1 MTATTERLPHWDTK
15 SLYPALDSP
24 EFGRAFQDALDRI
37 LKLEGLFEQHG
48 VRKLE
53 TPIKVDPKVFER
65 VLNDWNALLDAMRP
79 VRGFIV
85 CFTSTDA
92 RNDLAQA
99 KLSELQMVSV
109 RVGKLGTRLEAWLG
123 ALDMDALLPD
133 SELAHDHRYALEKAQ
148 FGAKHQLIPSEEDL
162 VASLSTTGS
171 SAWGKLHNNLTARLS
186 VTVALPDGERTVPMS
201 AVRGLARHAD
211 ERVREAAYRAEL
223 AAWPSLSVPL
233 AAAMN
238 AIKGEVNVLSERR
251 GYPDALNTSL
261 FTNNIDQGTL
271 SAMQSACMKSFPDF
285 RRYFRAKAKLL
296 KRENGLKF
304 YDLFAPVG
312 QSSKTWSY
320 PEATNFIVEQF
331 GTFSTRLSDYA
342 ARAFKEDWIDAEP
355 RDGKRD
361 GAFCLGVRGDESRI
375 MLNFEPSM
383 DSVGTLAHELGH
395 GYHNL
400 NLKDRTPMQRA
411 TPMTLAETA
420 SIFCETIIMNAALE
434 RADDAD
440 KLAILENEIQGQS
453 QVVVD
458 IHSRFL
464 FESRVFEARRQR
476 ELGVEELNDIMLNA
490 QRDTYGTFP
499 DGGLD
504 PDALHPYMWA
514 VKNHY
519 YSGVLSYYNYPYTFG
534 LLFGLGL
541 YAIYKRD
548 PEAFK
553 ARYDALLSSTG
564 QDDAATLAQRFGID
578 IRSEAFWASSL
589 DVIRARI
596 DTFEALV
603 DAQA

>member
-1 MTATTERLPHWDTK
+1 MIATTERLPHWDTQ
-15 SLYPALDSP
+15 SFYPALDST
-24 EFGRAFQDALDRI
+24 EFHQAFQDVLDRI
-37 LKLEGLFEQHG
+37 LKLENLFEEHS

-53 TPIKVDPKVFER
+53 TPMKVDPKVFEQ
-65 VLNDWNALLDAMRP
+65 VFNDWNTLLDAMRP
-79 VRGFIV
+79 VRGYIV

-123 ALDMDALLPD
+123 TLDLDALLQ
-133 SELAHDHRYALEKAQ
+133 SALARDHRYALEKAQ
-148 FGAKHQLIPSEEDL
+148 FGARYQLIPAEEDL
-162 VASLSTTGS
+162 VANLSTTGS

-186 VTVALPDGERTVPMS
+186 VTVALPDGERTMPMS

-223 AAWPSLSVPL
+223 GAWPSLSVPL

-251 GYPDALNTSL
+251 GYPDALSTSL

-271 SAMQSACMKSFPDF
+271 LAMQSACMKSFPDF

-296 KRENGLKF
+296 NRENGLKY

-320 PEATNFIVEQF
+320 LEATSFIVEQF
-331 GTFSTRLSDYA
+331 GTFSSRLSDYA
-342 ARAFKEDWIDAEP
+342 ARSFKEDWIDAEP

-361 GAFCLGVRGDESRI
+361 GAFCMGVRGDESRI

-400 NLKDRTPMQRA
+400 NLKNCTPMQRA

-434 RADDAD
+434 RAEDAD
-440 KLAILENEIQGQS
+440 KLAILENEIQGQA

-476 ELGVEELNDIMLNA
+476 ELSVDELNDIMLNA
-490 QRDTYGTFP
+490 QRETYGTFP

-514 VKNHY
+514 VKGHY
-519 YSGVLSYYNYPYTFG
+519 YSGALSYYNYPYTFG

-548 PEAFK
+548 PESFK
-553 ARYDALLSSTG
+553 ASYDDLLSSTG
-564 QDDAATLAQRFGID
+564 LDDAATLAQRFGID

-589 DVIRARI
+589 DVIRTRI
-596 DTFEALV
+596 DTFEQLV
-603 DAQA
+603 GASS